1 MQGGKVRYRL
11 TKTIVLVGL
20 MGAGKTAVGRLLAQE
35 LGVAFIDS
43 DDEIIKAAN
52 MSIAEIF
59 DRDGEAF
66 FRLKETQILERLL
79 DGPPCVLSTGGGA
92 YMAEQN
98 RALISDKGVALWLR
112 ADLDL
117 LWERVRHKDTRPLL
131 RVADPKAKL
140 AALLQTRTPHYR
152 RAELVVDAGADLSL
166 VQMTEKTLTLLLDS
180 PVSGVTKE
188 NDDG

>member
-1 MQGGKVRYRL
+1 VRYQL

-35 LGVAFIDS
+35 LGVAFVDS

-52 MSIAEIF
+52 MPIAEIF
-59 DRDGEAF
+59 ERDGEAF
-66 FRLKETQILERLL
+66 FRRKETQILERLL
-79 DGPPCVLSTGGGA
+79 EGPACVLSTGGGA
-92 YMAEQN
+92 YMAAQN
-98 RALISDKGVALWLR
+98 RRLISDKGVALWLR

-140 AALLQTRTPHYR
+140 ASLLKARTPYYQ
-152 RAELVVDAGADLSL
+152 RAELVVDAGADISL
-166 VQMTEKTLTLLLDS
+166 EQMMEKTVKMLLDS
-180 PVSGVTKE
+180 PLSGVTK
-188 NDDG
+188 DV